1 MISLTT
7 AFNAILEQTFA
18 MEPQDQV
25 AVVGARVIL
34 PCRVINKKGVLQWT
48 KDDFGLGTKRKLV
61 GFERY
66 SMIGSDE
73 EGDYSLQI
81 YPVTLDDNARFQC
94 QVSPGSYGKYISISF
109 MKSYMLFKDFFL
121 NILLINGRYCVFPT
135 EICKLNY
142 ANSLKQKN

>member
-1 MISLTT
+1 MAFINKTEVHFIFLTVIFSLVT
-7 AFNAILEQTFA
+7 AYNAILEQTFA

-34 PCRVINKKGVLQWT
+34 PCRVVNKKGVLQWT

-81 YPVTLDDNARFQC
+81 YPVALDDNARFQC
-94 QVSPGSYGKYISISF
+94 QVSPGSYG
-109 MKSYMLFKDFFL
+109 M
-121 NILLINGRYCVFPT
+121 
-135 EICKLNY
+135 
-142 ANSLKQKN
+142 

>member
-1 MISLTT
+1 MIMTMVLLTDKNFIIT
-7 AFNAILEQTFA
+7 IAAYSSYDEQQFA

-34 PCRVINKKGVLQWT
+34 PCRIINKQGVLQWT
-48 KDDFGLGTKRKLV
+48 KDDFGLGTRRKLL

-81 YPVTLDDNARFQC
+81 YPVTLDDNAEFQC
-94 QVSPGSYGKYISISF
+94 QVSPAPNGK
-109 MKSYMLFKDFFL
+109 
-121 NILLINGRYCVFPT
+121 
-135 EICKLNY
+135 KLSN
-142 ANSLKQKN
+142 